1 MLFTVYE
8 EEPDGLAGAVE
19 GGEVG
24 DVVRVGGDEHHVR
37 GVSVAA
43 RLEEGGGGWWNDANT
58 RGSVTVSPPLLSS
71 SDSWSAPRTAR
82 PTRSIPKEFS
92 KEFLWRFRKIRNQ
105 L

>member
-37 GVSVAA
+37 GVRVAP
-43 RLEEGGGGWWNDANT
+43 RLEEGEVAGAAIMRIHESLSRCHLHFYLPQIAGQRPALPGPLEVYLKNFYVDKND
-58 RGSVTVSPPLLSS
+58 
-71 SDSWSAPRTAR
+71 
-82 PTRSIPKEFS
+82 
-92 KEFLWRFRKIRNQ
+92 
-105 L
+105 

>member
-37 GVSVAA
+37 GVRVAA
-43 RLEEGGGGWWNDANT
+43 HLHLHPSQIAGQGLAQ
-58 RGSVTVSPPLLSS
+58 
-71 SDSWSAPRTAR
+71 AR
-82 PTRSIPKEFS
+82 PARIY
-92 KEFLWRFRKIRNQ
+92 LNI
-105 L
+105 